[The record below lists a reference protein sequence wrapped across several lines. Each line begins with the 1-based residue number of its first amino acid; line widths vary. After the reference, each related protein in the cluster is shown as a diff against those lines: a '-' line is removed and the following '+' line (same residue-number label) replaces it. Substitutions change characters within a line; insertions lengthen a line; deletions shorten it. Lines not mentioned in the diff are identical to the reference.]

1 MGGSTRIPAVQ
12 ELVEKISQKKP
23 NVTVNPDE
31 VRGVGRL
38 GVGWAW
44 GPFFSVQGM
53 AGNGGR
59 PL

>member
-1 MGGSTRIPAVQ
+1 VQ

-44 GPFFSVQGM
+44 GLFFSVQGM